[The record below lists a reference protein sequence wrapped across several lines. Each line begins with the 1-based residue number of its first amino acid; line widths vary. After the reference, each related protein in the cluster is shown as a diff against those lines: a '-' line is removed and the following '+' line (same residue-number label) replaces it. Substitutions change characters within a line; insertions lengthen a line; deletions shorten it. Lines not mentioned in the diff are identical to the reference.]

1 VSIVLEQPSTAA
13 RSAAEA
19 PPLRP
24 PAEFEA
30 LFASVAGTAFGIA
43 MRLTRNQADAEDLAQ
58 EAALLAFRAF
68 ASFEP
73 GTNFRA
79 WFFKILTNCYFSKRR
94 REKSRPVTSDL
105 DDTPDLYLYARSAE
119 AGFPTQGPDPA
130 AQLLDRLGTERVVTA
145 IAHLP
150 EEYRVVSTLYFMEDV
165 SYEESAEVL
174 GCPIGTVRSRLHRG
188 RKMLQKALW
197 LVAEEIGIVTRPATG
212 GAQ

>member
-1 VSIVLEQPSTAA
+1 VLEESQAA
-13 RSAAEA
+13 APRSQQE
-19 PPLRP
+19 PKPVRP
-24 PAEFEA
+24 PAEFEP
-30 LFASVAGTAFGIA
+30 LFAAVATTAFGVA
-43 MRLTRNQADAEDLAQ
+43 MRLTRNQADAEDLVQ

-130 AQLLDRLGTERVVTA
+130 AQLLDQLGTERVVAA
-145 IAHLP
+145 IDRLP
-150 EEYRVVSTLYFMEDV
+150 EEYRVVSTLYFMEDL
-165 SYEESAEVL
+165 SYEEIAQVL

-197 LVAEEIGIVTRPATG
+197 QVAEEGGIISHHTM
-212 GAQ
+212 GAGQ

>member
-1 VSIVLEQPSTAA
+1 VLEDSQTAPSW
-13 RSAAEA
+13 SAPEPKAGH
-19 PPLRP
+19 P
-24 PAEFEA
+24 PAEFED
-30 LFASVAGTAFGIA
+30 LFAAVATTAFGIA
-43 MRLTRNQADAEDLAQ
+43 VRLTRNQADAEDLVQ

-79 WFFKILTNCYFSKRR
+79 WFFKIMTNCYFSKRR

-105 DDTPDLYLYARSAE
+105 DDTPDLYLYARSGE

-130 AQLLDRLGTERVVTA
+130 AQLLDKLGTERVVVA
-145 IAHLP
+145 IDRLP
-150 EEYRVVSTLYFMEDV
+150 EEYRVVSTLYFMEDL
-165 SYEESAEVL
+165 SYEEIAQVL

-197 LVAEEIGIVTRPATG
+197 QVAEEDGIVSHHTTG
-212 GAQ
+212 ASE